1 MSKSAA
7 DLNDQAARAAESEL
21 STPVK
26 AAAILKRVG
35 MDDFAAAAG
44 VGAGTRG
51 LMKGM
56 NKLSDKMMPGMQNMT
71 SDLEGGGLPEDVL
84 LAITADEVQA
94 LEYKEKGG
102 KLKAGKV
109 VKSFPREG
117 LSTQLQPKNL
127 NALQGVDAD
136 KHLLTI
142 HIPLD
147 DAKSKYLKAGAAMAA
162 SAGSPGQPIRFQL
175 EDDDASNAL
184 IKELNPQQ
192 QGPAMMISGGNVTMG
207 GQPQDSTAQLKK
219 LAALK
224 DSGALTE
231 AEFEAQ
237 KAKIIGS

>member
-1 MSKSAA
+1 MASATE
-7 DLNDQAARAAESEL
+7 LNQQAAQAAESEL

-35 MDDFAAAAG
+35 MDDFAKAAG

-71 SDLEGGGLPEDVL
+71 SDLEGGGLPEDIL
-84 LAITADEVQA
+84 LAVTDSEVQA

-127 NALQGVDAD
+127 NALQGVEPD

-142 HIPLD
+142 NIPLTG
-147 DAKSKYLKAGAAMAA
+147 AKSKYLKAGAEMAA

-184 IKELNPQQ
+184 IKELNPQG
-192 QGPAMMISGGNVTMG
+192 GPAMVISGGNVAMG
-207 GQPQDSTAQLKK
+207 GQPQDSTAQLEK

-224 DSGALTE
+224 ESGALTD

>member
-1 MSKSAA
+1 MADSAA
-7 DLNDQAARAAESEL
+7 ELNQQAAQAAESAL
-21 STPVK
+21 SEPVK

-56 NKLSDKMMPGMQNMT
+56 NKISDKMMPGMQNMT

-94 LEYKEKGG
+94 LEYKAKGG

-127 NALQGVDAD
+127 NQVQGVDPD
-136 KHLLTI
+136 KLLLTI
-142 HIPLD
+142 NIPLT
-147 DAKSKYLKAGAAMAA
+147 DAKSKYLKAGAEMAA

-175 EDDDASNAL
+175 EDDDVSNAL
-184 IKELNPQQ
+184 IKELDPQ
-192 QGPAMMISGGNVTMG
+192 QGPAMVISGGNVTMG
-207 GQPQDSTAQLKK
+207 GQQDSTAQLEK
-219 LAALK
+219 LVELK
-224 DSGALTE
+224 EKGALTD

-237 KAKIIGS
+237 KAKILGT